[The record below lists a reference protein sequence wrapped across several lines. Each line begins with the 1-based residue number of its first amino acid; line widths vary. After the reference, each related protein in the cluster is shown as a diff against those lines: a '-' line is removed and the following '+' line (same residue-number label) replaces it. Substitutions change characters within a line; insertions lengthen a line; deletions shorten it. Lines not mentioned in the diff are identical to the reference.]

1 MSTRDQNCYFP
12 LQKGRYEV
20 TAGLYPLGTDFGNG
34 HDDKL
39 IFQIDANFPRYRE
52 EKITARKERLEK
64 YYCAGTLAPDKKS
77 YITHFIINRLCQ
89 EHPTLFRIQVWNNH
103 HHLLCRLTDD
113 RLKFDPDFILLSPLP
128 DSNGYVD
135 SLDGLAMQVQEDI
148 ALVEIPDNG
157 HDRITALHLCFPN
170 HWSAED
176 KIGQSFLDSHAPVP
190 GMAKINQQADKLL
203 TSLLHRGPFVRF
215 AWGLAT
221 DDRLNHHPVSPD
233 SANTE
238 LWHGRCFDPTNP
250 ELYLRVERQVIQ
262 GFPVINTLL
271 FTIRTYFYD
280 VAILKRVPEK
290 RRALQSALQSMSA
303 ATLHYKGLSQNLP
316 LILDWL
322 NRD

>member
-20 TAGLYPLGTDFGNG
+20 TPGLNTLGTDFGNV

-52 EKITARKERLEK
+52 EKVTARKERLEK

-77 YITHFIINRLCQ
+77 YITRFIINRLCQ
-89 EHPTLFRIQVWNNH
+89 EHPTLFRHQVRNTH

-113 RLKFDPDFILLSPLP
+113 RLKFDADFVLLNPLP
-128 DSNGYVD
+128 YSNCYVD
-135 SLDGLAMQVQEDI
+135 GLDALAMQVQEDI
-148 ALVEIPDNG
+148 ALVEITDNG
-157 HDRITALHLCFPN
+157 NDRITALHLCFPN

-190 GMAKINQQADKLL
+190 GMTKINQHAEQLL

-221 DDRLNHHPVSPD
+221 DDRLNHHPVTPD
-233 SANTE
+233 YADAE
-238 LWHGRCFDPTNP
+238 EWQGRCFDPTNP

-262 GFPVINTLL
+262 GLPTIGILL

-280 VAILKRVPEK
+280 VAILKRAPEK
-290 RRALQSALQSMSA
+290 RQVLQSALQSMSA
-303 ATLHYKGLSQNLP
+303 ATLNYKGLTQNRS
-316 LILDWL
+316 LIMDWL

>member
-12 LQKGRYEV
+12 LPKGRYEV
-20 TAGLYPLGTDFGNG
+20 TPGLNALGTDFGNG
-34 HDDKL
+34 HDDNL

-77 YITHFIINRLCQ
+77 YITRFIINQLCE
-89 EHPTLFRIQVWNNH
+89 EHPSLFHHQKRNNH
-103 HHLLCRLTDD
+103 HHLFCQLTDD
-113 RLKFDPDFILLSPLP
+113 ILKFNSDFVLLNPLP

-148 ALVEIPDNG
+148 ALVEITDNG
-157 HDRITALHLCFPN
+157 HDCITALHLCFPN
-170 HWSAED
+170 HWAAED

-190 GMAKINQQADKLL
+190 GMAKINQHADRLL
-203 TSLLHRGPFVRF
+203 TNLLHRGPFVRF

-221 DDRLNHHPVSPD
+221 DDRLNHHPVTPD
-233 SANTE
+233 YVNTE
-238 LWHGRCFDPTNP
+238 QWQGRCFNPTNP
-250 ELYLRVERQVIQ
+250 VLFLRVERQVIQ
-262 GFPVINTLL
+262 GFPAINTLL

-280 VAILKRVPEK
+280 VAILKRASEK
-290 RRALQSALQSMSA
+290 RQALQSALQSMSA
-303 ATLHYKGLSQNLP
+303 ATLHYKGLTQNQP
-316 LILDWL
+316 FILDWL